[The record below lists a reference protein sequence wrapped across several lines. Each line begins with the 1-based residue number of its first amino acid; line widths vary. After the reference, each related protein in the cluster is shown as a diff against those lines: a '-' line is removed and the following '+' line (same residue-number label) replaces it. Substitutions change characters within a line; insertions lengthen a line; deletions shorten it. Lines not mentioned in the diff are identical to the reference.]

1 MEDGLSG
8 IVNMTSGKIPAEFPS
23 GGDQLISTALTNYGI
38 PIIVALQQVIIKG

>member
-8 IVNMTSGKIPAEFPS
+8 IVNMIIGKIPAEFPS
-23 GGDQLISTALTNYGI
+23 GGDQLISAAVTNYGI